1 MDKVILKAEQRKL
14 SGRKTK
20 ALRRSGIIP
29 GNVYGKKV
37 KSVSLQV
44 DLSEFKKVF
53 AKTGETN
60 LVELQLGKEVKP
72 VLIHNIQIDPVSDAL
87 LHIDFLQVD
96 LKEKVTAQIP
106 LELVGESPAEKQ
118 GLGTVVLYLN
128 ELEVEALPADLPD
141 KFEIDAT
148 ALTEVD
154 QAVAVKDLK
163 VDVTKVEVK
172 AEPDEILAKVE
183 PPRAEEEIL
192 PPATEVEEGAAE
204 ATIEATAEA
213 DNVESQEEAAE

>member
-53 AKTGETN
+53 TKTGETN

-204 ATIEATAEA
+204 ATIEA
-213 DNVESQEEAAE
+213 